1 MIQDSEGHKINEMA
15 SGENNTEQQKCFG
28 TSVLNSKMPATD
40 HALFFFFGGGG
51 GCVGF
56 VGSNAILLRG
66 VSSTS
71 LMNNNTKRIITD

>member
-40 HALFFFFGGGG
+40 HALFFFFWGGGG
-51 GCVGF
+51 VGV

>member
-51 GCVGF
+51 CVGF

>member
-40 HALFFFFGGGG
+40 HALFFFLGGG